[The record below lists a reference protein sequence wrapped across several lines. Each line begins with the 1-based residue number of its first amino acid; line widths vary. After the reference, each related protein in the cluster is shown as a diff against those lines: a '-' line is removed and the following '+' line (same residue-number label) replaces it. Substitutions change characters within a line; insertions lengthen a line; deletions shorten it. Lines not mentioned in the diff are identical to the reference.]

1 MEKKRKEKRQRV
13 RREKRRRR
21 EKIQNPRGDLHARHF
36 LSVMS
41 LFLTSL
47 SLPLFSAAERALRSE
62 SKKNNQTSLSFSLS
76 LTFSSSISNSLLQLL
91 QKVRLVHKHYLPP
104 VRVRRRA
111 DLGPDPR
118 DGARLACD
126 RPARGPDLLRRLVDV
141 LGRDRDLRVAR
152 PLEVF
157 VLGLAPEDCFVFVL
171 EFYREKRGVR
181 VSIGTESV
189 EVERVREREG
199 RERERER
206 ERKRET

>member
-1 MEKKRKEKRQRV
+1 
-13 RREKRRRR
+13 
-21 EKIQNPRGDLHARHF
+21 
-36 LSVMS
+36 MS

-47 SLPLFSAAERALRSE
+47 SLPLFSTAERALRSE
-62 SKKNNQTSLSFSLS
+62 SKNNNQTSLSFSLS

-91 QKVRLVHKHYLPP
+91 QKVRLVHKHYLPT

-157 VLGLAPEDCFVFVL
+157 VLGLAPEDRFRFGVL
-171 EFYREKRGVR
+171 SREKGCESFDRNGISRGGK
-181 VSIGTESV
+181 SS
-189 EVERVREREG
+189 RERGE

-206 ERKRET
+206 EKERDMKTQKQKTSHQLYVSSNTVLSSSGP

>member
-1 MEKKRKEKRQRV
+1 
-13 RREKRRRR
+13 
-21 EKIQNPRGDLHARHF
+21 
-36 LSVMS
+36 MS

-47 SLPLFSAAERALRSE
+47 SLPLFSTAERALRSE
-62 SKKNNQTSLSFSLS
+62 SKNNNQTSLSFSLS

-91 QKVRLVHKHYLPP
+91 QKVRLVHKHYLPT

-171 EFYREKRGVR
+171 EFYRKKRGVR